1 MRHIQFQDSDRH
13 SLALL
18 VKSTAFKHPE
28 ILSNY
33 VQPLEA
39 RGLHQKDMIAFTL
52 DYDENGKA
60 SSKYMK
66 EYLAK
71 LLPSLVSLGVATL
84 YVTDGAYFKTLTKEG
99 KAEPHF
105 GYVLPCK
112 MEGFEHLNVVLGL
125 NYQQLIYNPDLQAK
139 LDLSLNTLASHV
151 QGNYQAL
158 GANIIHS
165 AQYPETPESIA
176 AALRSILE
184 YPSLTA
190 DIEAFS
196 LRFEEAGIGTVAFA
210 WDEHNGIAFPC
221 DYFAYPSQNEEGNW
235 GFKGTNP
242 IVRGLLREF
251 FEHYQG
257 KVIWHNATY
266 DVKVILYTLWMKDA
280 LDTEGLLYGLGIMSR
295 HFDDTKIIA
304 YLATNSTAGN
314 VLGLKAL
321 AHEFAGNWAV
331 EEINDIR
338 RIPKKDLLQY
348 NLVDALSTWY
358 VHKKFYP
365 IMVQD
370 NQEDLYHSLML
381 PSLKLIIQIEL
392 TGMPMSRQ
400 KIQLAKHELE
410 TLANKYLN
418 TIQSSPVIKMFNLLI
433 RQSEW
438 EKDFEGR
445 KAKAKNPG
453 KILPKNIAYFDDKTF
468 NPNSG
473 PQLQRLLYE
482 QMGLPVIDLT
492 DTKQPATGKDTL
504 EKLIN
509 HTNEPAYKEIIE
521 ALIGFS
527 GVDKILT
534 SFIPNFEKALDK
546 GDGCVWLHGSFNLGG
561 TVSGRLSSSKP
572 NLQQLPSGS
581 DYGKL
586 IKECFVAPKGWI
598 FCGADFNA
606 LEDRINTLLTKD
618 PNKIKVF
625 TEGYDS
631 HCLRSFYF
639 FPDKLPG
646 INESVESINSIKKLF
661 PEIRQMAKSPAFA
674 LQYAGTWRT
683 LVTNL
688 GFDEAVAKQI
698 EANYHTMYQVSDA
711 WVKEKVQAAS
721 KVGYAETA
729 FGLRIRTPLL
739 KQVILSGSNVPKEAE
754 AEARTLGNAISGQSY
769 GLLNNRAVVE
779 FMEKVYESP
788 YRLDILPVALIHD
801 AAYFLIRD
809 NVEIVTWVNQELP
822 KAMSWQE
829 LPEIQHDE
837 VKLGAELDL
846 FYKGWHQPITLP
858 NHASQEDIIRIC
870 KEKVKTYDE
879 KVQKVRPRETTECVH

>member
-18 VKSTAFKHPE
+18 VKSTAFKHQE
-28 ILSNY
+28 IMSNY
-33 VQPLEA
+33 VHPLEKE
-39 RGLHQKDMIAFTL
+39 GLAKKDMIAFTL

-71 LLPSLVSLGVATL
+71 LLPSLVSLGVTTL

-112 MEGFEHLNVVLGL
+112 MEGFEQLNVVLGL

-139 LDLSLNTLASHV
+139 LDLSLKTVASHM
-151 QGNYQAL
+151 QGTYQAL

-176 AALRSILE
+176 AALRGILE
-184 YPSLTA
+184 YPSLTC

-210 WDEHNGIAFPC
+210 WDEHNGIAFCC
-221 DYFAYPSQNEEGNW
+221 DYHDIWNPDGTLFDHPAVKEIDIAANC
-235 GFKGTNP
+235 GFFLINNQ
-242 IVRGLLREF
+242 VRSLLREF
-251 FEHYQG
+251 FEHYKG
-257 KVIWHNATY
+257 KLIWHNATY
-266 DVKVILYTLWMKDA
+266 DVKVILYTLWMKDP
-280 LDTEGLLYGLGIMSR
+280 LDTEGLLYGLEIMAR
-295 HFDDTKIIA
+295 HFDDTKVIA

-370 NQEDLYHSLML
+370 NQENLYFDLML
-381 PSLKLIIQIEL
+381 PSITLIIQIEL
-392 TGMPMSRQ
+392 TGMPMKKAQ
-400 KIQLAKHELE
+400 IQHAKHELE

-418 TIQSSPVIKMFNLLI
+418 TIQNSPVIKMFNLLI

-534 SFIPNFEKALDK
+534 AFIPNFEKALDK

-572 NLQQLPSGS
+572 NLQQIPANSEF
-581 DYGKL
+581 GKL
-586 IKECFVAPKGWI
+586 IKACFAAPEGWL
-598 FCGADFNA
+598 FCGADFNS
-606 LEDRINTLLTKD
+606 LEDYISALTTKD
-618 PNKIKVF
+618 PNKLKVY
-625 TEGYDS
+625 TDGYDG
-631 HCLRSFYF
+631 HCLRAFSYF
-639 FPDKLPG
+639 RDEL
-646 INESVESINSIKKLF
+646 
-661 PEIRQMAKSPAFA
+661 PEIRQAEESERCFK
-674 LQYAGTWRT
+674 
-683 LVTNL
+683 
-688 GFDEAVAKQI
+688 I
-698 EANYHTMYQVSDA
+698 
-711 WVKEKVQAAS
+711 
-721 KVGYAETA
+721 KVGNNVLLCKS
-729 FGLRIRTPLL
+729 GDLIITP
-739 KQVILSGSNVPKEAE
+739 SGNKIPVEE
-754 AEARTLGNAISGQSY
+754 YY
-769 GLLNNRAVVE
+769 GSH
-779 FMEKVYESP
+779 K
-788 YRLDILPVALIHD
+788 RL
-801 AAYFLIRD
+801 
-809 NVEIVTWVNQELP
+809 
-822 KAMSWQE
+822 
-829 LPEIQHDE
+829 
-837 VKLGAELDL
+837 
-846 FYKGWHQPITLP
+846 
-858 NHASQEDIIRIC
+858 
-870 KEKVKTYDE
+870 
-879 KVQKVRPRETTECVH
+879 

>member
-1 MRHIQFQDSDRH
+1 MRHIQFESNTRH
-13 SLALL
+13 SVALL
-18 VKSTAFKHPE
+18 VKGTAFKQQE
-28 ILSNY
+28 IENNY
-33 VQPLEA
+33 VAHLMSLGIP
-39 RGLHQKDMIAFTL
+39 RGELIAFTL

-71 LLPSLVSLGVATL
+71 LLPSLVSLGVTTL

-99 KAEPHF
+99 KADPHF

-112 MEGFEHLNVVLGL
+112 IDGFEHMNVVLGL

-165 AQYPETPESIA
+165 AQYPETPETIA

-196 LRFEEAGIGTVAFA
+196 LRFEEAGIGTISFA

-221 DYFAYPSQNEEGNW
+221 DYQEYVERTPEGNYGHFQENW
-235 GFKGTNP
+235 T
-242 IVRGLLREF
+242 VRGLLREF

-257 KVIWHNATY
+257 KLIWHNATY
-266 DVKVILYTLWMKDA
+266 DVKVILYTLWMKDP
-280 LDTEGLLYGLGIMSR
+280 LDTEGLLYGLEIMSR

-338 RIPKKDLLQY
+338 RIPLKELLQY
-348 NLVDALSTWY
+348 NLVDALSTRY
-358 VHKKFYP
+358 VHNKYYP

-370 NQEDLYHSLML
+370 NQENLYFDLML
-381 PSLKLIIQIEL
+381 PSITLIIQIEL
-392 TGMPMSRQ
+392 TGMPMKKAQ
-400 KIQLAKHELE
+400 IQHAKHELE
-410 TLANKYLN
+410 ALANKYLN
-418 TIQSSPVIKMFNLLI
+418 TIQNSPVIKMFNLLL

-482 QMGLPVIDLT
+482 QMGLPVLDLT

-534 SFIPNFEKALDK
+534 AFIPNFEKAFDK
-546 GDGCVWLHGSFNLGG
+546 GDGCAWLHGSFNLGG

-572 NLQQLPSGS
+572 NLQQLPAGNGEGEKARI
-581 DYGKL
+581 GKL
-586 IKECFVAPKGWI
+586 IKSCFTAPEGWL
-598 FCGADFNA
+598 FCGADFNS
-606 LEDRINTLLTKD
+606 LEDYISALTTKD
-618 PNKIKVF
+618 PNKLDVYIKGF
-625 TEGYDS
+625 DG
-631 HCLRSFYF
+631 HCLRAAYYF
-639 FPDKLPG
+639 RDQLPQ
-646 INESVESINSIKKLF
+646 IDVTDPKSVNSIKKAAPAL
-661 PEIRQMAKSPAFA
+661 RQESKTPTFA
-674 LQYAGTWRT
+674 LTYQGTYHT
-683 LVTNL
+683 LMANL
-688 GFDEAVAKQI
+688 GWEEAKARAI
-698 EANYHTMYQVSDA
+698 ETAYHELYKVSD
-711 WVKEKVQAAS
+711 EYVQSRLMQAS
-721 KVGYAETA
+721 KDGYVEVA
-729 FGLRIRTPLL
+729 FGLRVRTPLL
-739 KQVILSGSNVPKEAE
+739 KQVIFNGAKMPYEAA
-754 AEARTLGNAISGQSY
+754 AEGRTAGNALGQSY
-769 GLLNNRAVVE
+769 GLLNNRAAVE
-779 FMEKVYESP
+779 FMQKVWASP
-788 YRLDILPVALIHD
+788 YRLDIKPVALIHD
-801 AAYFLIRD
+801 AIYLLIRD
-809 NVEIVTWVNQELP
+809 RPDVVEWANRELI
-822 KAMSWQE
+822 KSMRWQE
-829 LPEIQHDE
+829 LPEIQHDT
-837 VKLGAELDL
+837 VKLGAALDI
-846 FYKGWHQPITLP
+846 FWPSWANAITLP
-858 NHASQEDIIRIC
+858 NDADQNTIKKVCADA
-870 KEKVKTYDE
+870 KEEYLKKAA
-879 KVQKVRPRETTECVH
+879 

>member
-13 SLALL
+13 PLALL
-18 VKSTAFKHPE
+18 VKSTAFKHQE
-28 ILSNY
+28 IMSNY
-33 VQPLEA
+33 VHPLEKE
-39 RGLHQKDMIAFTL
+39 GLAKKDMIAFTL

-60 SSKYMK
+60 SVKYMK

-71 LLPSLVSLGVATL
+71 LLPSLVSLGVTTL

-112 MEGFEHLNVVLGL
+112 MEGFEQLNVVLGL

-139 LDLSLNTLASHV
+139 LDLSLNTLASHL
-151 QGNYQAL
+151 QGTYQAL

-184 YPSLTA
+184 YPSLTC

-235 GFKGTNP
+235 GLKGTNP

-257 KVIWHNATY
+257 KMIWHNATY
-266 DVKVILYTLWMKDA
+266 DVKVILYTLWMKDP
-280 LDTEGLLYGLGIMSR
+280 LDTEGLLKGLEIMSR

-338 RIPKKDLLQY
+338 KIPLKELLQY
-348 NLVDALSTWY
+348 NLVDCLSTWY

-365 IMVQD
+365 VMVQD
-370 NQEDLYHSLML
+370 NQEELYHSLML

-392 TGMPMSRQ
+392 TGMPMKKAQ
-400 KIQLAKHELE
+400 IQHAKHELE

-418 TIQSSPVIKMFNLLI
+418 TIQNSPVIKMFNLLI

-453 KILPKNIAYFDDKTF
+453 KILPKNIAYFDDKMF

-534 SFIPNFEKALDK
+534 AFIPNFEKALDK

-586 IKECFVAPKGWI
+586 IKECFVAPEGWI

-639 FPDKLPG
+639 FPEKLPG
-646 INESVESINSIKKLF
+646 ITEDVKSINSIKKAF

-688 GFDEAVAKQI
+688 GFEEESAKQI
-698 EANYHTMYQVSDA
+698 ESNYHKMYEVSDE
-711 WVKEKVQAAS
+711 WVKAKIHEAA
-721 KVGYAETA
+721 KHGYAETA

-739 KQVILSGSNVPKEAE
+739 KQVILTGSNVPREAE

-769 GLLNNRAVVE
+769 GLLNNRAAIE
-779 FMEKVYESP
+779 FMEKVHASK

-801 AAYFLIRD
+801 AAYFLVRD
-809 NVEIVTWVNQELP
+809 NVEVVHFVNQELP

-858 NHASQEDIIRIC
+858 NEISEEDIIQLC
-870 KEKVKTYDE
+870 KEKAQTYDE
-879 KVQKVRPRETTECVH
+879 DLQKV